1 MKDYYNDFTSLYPQ
15 TMTHL
20 ILNTYYGKNLKKN
33 MMHSREFT
41 LYLKMMHRRLSKL

>member
-1 MKDYYNDFTSLYPQ
+1 MVDKFYKKLYEN
-15 TMTHL
+15 
-20 ILNTYYGKNLKKN
+20 LNSKNTLYTYYGKNLKKN